1 LLNTCFR
8 IKANSINI
16 IYDKQRKREDEK
28 RMVSKKQMFAAVA
41 LIAIA
46 MTTIAYAQIIMGT
59 IAINT
64 EGVVSSV
71 PDFTLYI
78 PKGGAV
84 EKDIGNIELTF
95 SENLRVGAPTY
106 RVRVELAVDNYEIYE
121 GLRALVVKVMQGS
134 TVKAI
139 LTLNSP
145 YDEFTLYVPA
155 GVGAYPFSLPVDVIA
170 AAGAK
175 EVSGTIRL
183 RVTILGVE

>member
-1 LLNTCFR
+1 MLNTRFR

-59 IAINT
+59 ITINT
-64 EGVVSSV
+64 EEVVTSV
-71 PDFTLYI
+71 PSYSLTI
-78 PKGGAV
+78 AARGAV
-84 EKDIGNIELTF
+84 EKNIGDIGLTF
-95 SENLRVGAPTY
+95 PANLRAGAPTY
-106 RVRVELAVDNYEIYE
+106 RVRVELAVDEYEIYE
-121 GLRALVVKVMQGS
+121 GLRALVVKVRQDS

-145 YDEFTLYVPA
+145 YDEFTLYVPD
-155 GVGAYPFSLPVDVIA
+155 GDGPCSFSLPVDVIA

-183 RVTILGVE
+183 RITILGVE